1 MYQFVLFFLSRNLYT
16 CPKKGPKHLAV
27 AVNKW
32 KYRLIYKNY
41 FGGVT
46 ALSKEQF
53 EDINGFSNSF
63 YGWGGEDDDL
73 FHRVDEKKWE
83 IFRYPG
89 NIARFSMLKHDKASI
104 VTMQTTYARPGLFR
118 KYKSPIPSCDGS
130 TYFSGLQFNGS

>member
-1 MYQFVLFFLSRNLYT
+1 MSTNDNLTTVLKSLFFYSCRNLYT
-16 CPKKGPKHLAV
+16 CPKSAPKHLAV

-46 ALSKEQF
+46 ALTKAQF
-53 EDINGFSNSF
+53 EEINGFSNGF

-73 FHRVDEKKWE
+73 YHRVDEKKWK

-89 NIARFSMLKHDKASI
+89 NIARFSMLKHDKVRYRYHFIGEVIA
-104 VTMQTTYARPGLFR
+104 
-118 KYKSPIPSCDGS
+118 KSR
-130 TYFSGLQFNGS
+130 